1 MGRCLSVR
9 PSGRPS
15 IRLLTIL
22 FSISSLITWP
32 TELKFCIVIL
42 DIGAQSR
49 LVPDFVI
56 SSEWASFEIF
66 NFYLLLYY
74 VAD

>member
-49 LVPDFVI
+49 SVPDFAI
-56 SSEWASFEIF
+56 SSQGRCRGAPFEIF
-66 NFYLLLYY
+66 NY
-74 VAD
+74 